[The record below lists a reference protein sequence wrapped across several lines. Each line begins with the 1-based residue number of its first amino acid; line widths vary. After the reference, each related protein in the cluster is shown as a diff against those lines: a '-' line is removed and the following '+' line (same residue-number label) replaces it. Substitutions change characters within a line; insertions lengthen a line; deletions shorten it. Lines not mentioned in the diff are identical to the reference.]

1 VQNNTLLIMFFACFV
16 LVVAAGGGYGGYR
29 LGYQTASLEAQTAL
43 AQKDKEVQE
52 AKAAAAKGGGGGGGG
67 EGGSRK
73 EKTPFA
79 PSELTAEQ
87 LASVQGLSGLDGE
100 ALEKALYIFNN
111 ISGACQPC
119 ADTGRSLGQCYLDMN
134 KLLDQ
139 KVCANIPKLA
149 QRVVRLS
156 QKGSS
161 ADDIRAVVD
170 LGVWIPLD
178 PGAAPSKGPET
189 AKVRIIEISDFQCP
203 YCKKSQTTVQALREK
218 YSDKLRWYFIHL
230 PLAMH
235 KAAIPAAKAATAA
248 HLQGKFWEFHDA
260 LFAAPKLDDDEYKKI
275 ASGLGINLSRW
286 EQDRASLPVDKAVQA
301 DMQKMGKMGITST
314 PMFFVNGYRVK
325 GAQPPDAFARII
337 DAELAD
343 GG

>member
-1 VQNNTLLIMFFACFV
+1 
-16 LVVAAGGGYGGYR
+16 
-29 LGYQTASLEAQTAL
+29 
-43 AQKDKEVQE
+43 
-52 AKAAAAKGGGGGGGG
+52 
-67 EGGSRK
+67 
-73 EKTPFA
+73 
-79 PSELTAEQ
+79 
-87 LASVQGLSGLDGE
+87 
-100 ALEKALYIFNN
+100 
-111 ISGACQPC
+111 
-119 ADTGRSLGQCYLDMN
+119 
-134 KLLDQ
+134 
-139 KVCANIPKLA
+139 
-149 QRVVRLS
+149 
-156 QKGSS
+156 
-161 ADDIRAVVD
+161 
-170 LGVWIPLD
+170 
-178 PGAAPSKGPET
+178 
-189 AKVRIIEISDFQCP
+189 
-203 YCKKSQTTVQALREK
+203 
-218 YSDKLRWYFIHL
+218 
-230 PLAMH
+230 MH

>member
-1 VQNNTLLIMFFACFV
+1 MQNNTLLIMFFAVFV

-43 AQKDKEVQE
+43 AQKDKEIQEARQE
-52 AKAAAAKGGGGGGGG
+52 AKSAPKG
-67 EGGSRK
+67 EGSRK

-79 PSELTAEQ
+79 PTELTAEQ
-87 LASVQGLSGLDGE
+87 LASLDGLSALSGE
-100 ALEKALYIFNN
+100 NLEKALYIFNN
-111 ISGACQPC
+111 VPGACQPC
-119 ADTGRSLGQCYLDMN
+119 ADTGRSLGQCYLDMS

-139 KVCANIPKLA
+139 KVCANIPKLS
-149 QRVVRLS
+149 QRVLRLAK
-156 QKGSS
+156 KG
-161 ADDIRAVVD
+161 ANPDDIRAVVD
-170 LGVWIPLD
+170 FGVWSPFD
-178 PGAAPSKGPET
+178 PGAAPSLGPAD
-189 AKVRIIEISDFQCP
+189 AKVKIVEISDFQCP
-203 YCKKSQTTVQALREK
+203 YCKKSQTTVHSLREQ
-218 YSDKLRWYFIHL
+218 YGDKIRWYFVHL

-235 KAAIPAAKAATAA
+235 KAAIPAAKASTAA

-275 ASGLGINLSRW
+275 ATSLNLNLGRW
-286 EQDRASLPVDKAVQA
+286 EEDRNSLPVDKAVQA

-314 PMFFVNGYRVK
+314 PMFFVNGYKVK
-325 GAQPPDAFARII
+325 GAQPAEAFARII